1 MIKQLQQASQVQNR
15 IHESVRKSEF
25 NNTLPVRLEILE
37 KIHGVRYMA
46 KVGNITLELKS
57 LQELQIGG
65 KYWAMMN
72 QSSQGAVLLSKLVK
86 QPELLEY
93 KLAPLRL
100 TPNDLEQFLLSKDA
114 DPFSSMKQF
123 LGERLAMADSRWEFA
138 FFTHMLLSLRQ
149 KILTIPLR
157 YDEGEK
163 EGFLQVR
170 KRPKGKEEVEFY
182 CVFANL
188 GACSGILREIEE
200 ITQLHINV
208 LYESTAHLLKDNLK
222 ELSFISEV
230 SINIDENITPL
241 YDFGN
246 GKLLDIKG

>member
-1 MIKQLQQASQVQNR
+1 MIKQLHQAAQVQNR

-37 KIHGVRYMA
+37 KIHGTRYMA
-46 KVGNITLELKS
+46 RVGNITLELKS
-57 LQELQIGG
+57 LKDLQIGG

-72 QSSQGAVLLSKLVK
+72 QSSQGAVLLSNLVK
-86 QPELLEY
+86 QPELLNY

-100 TPNDLEQFLLSKDA
+100 TPNDLEQFLVGKDS
-114 DPFSSMKQF
+114 DPFNSMKQF
-123 LGERLAMADSRWEFA
+123 LGERLAMADSKWEFA
-138 FFTHMLLSLRQ
+138 FFSHMLLSLRQ
-149 KILTIPLR
+149 KVLTLPLR

-163 EGFLQVR
+163 EGILQVK
-170 KRPKGKEEVEFY
+170 KRPAAKEELEFY

-208 LYESTAHLLKDNLK
+208 LYESTASLLKNNLK
-222 ELSFISEV
+222 ELNFISEV
-230 SINIDENITPL
+230 SINVDENITPL
-241 YDFGN
+241 YEFGN
-246 GKLLDIKG
+246 GKILDVKG